1 MASIKVKFKPSAAT
15 DREVT
20 VYYQITHE
28 RKVRLLPAGY
38 RIHAAERNVPPR
50 APHPAR
56 TEHDVRL
63 SRIRQHIRQDLER
76 LARIARSLDKR
87 GVAYTVDDVV
97 REFERYTREY
107 SLAGYFETQIAALK
121 NRNKTRTAETYRTAL
136 NSFRHFCDGRD
147 IMLDALTAET
157 VEAYEAYLQQKGNTR
172 NTTSFY
178 MRILR
183 AVYNKA
189 AENGII
195 EQQHPFRRVYTG
207 IEKTV
212 KRALTL
218 AVLKKI
224 RAINLT
230 GSPRVGYARDMFMLS
245 FYLRGMSFIDMAY
258 LRKTDL
264 RDGYISYRRRKTGQR
279 LTIKWTK
286 EMQAILEKYP
296 QPATP
301 YLLPII
307 IHPRHTERHT
317 YRNRNY
323 AINQSLKTLA
333 RMVGIQ
339 TPLTM
344 YCARHSWASAAR
356 SKGVPIGVISEG
368 MGHDSEATTRIY
380 LAQLDT
386 SQVDRANTLVIA
398 STE

>member
-1 MASIKVKFKPSAAT
+1 MASIKVKFKSSAAT

-38 RIHAAERNVPPR
+38 RIHAAERNTRPR

-76 LARIARSLDKR
+76 LARIARNLDKR

-136 NSFRHFCDGRD
+136 NSFKHFCDGRD

-230 GSPRVGYARDMFMLS
+230 GSPRVDYARDMFMLS

-307 IHPRHTERHT
+307 IHPRRTERHT